1 MPNPIVNERR
11 NAIGSPFYQVRCVEA
26 NELEALLSLHR
37 GLAVRSLHP
46 RHWLMHRIHEH
57 IAAMAEEQAL
67 YLRPWAGTAI
77 SARASCDQHAP
88 GAMGTVAAEIMA
100 EAEREQ
106 GRHARQVGILALH
119 ADQSARCAAAT
130 VPRESFLMATRK

>member
-1 MPNPIVNERR
+1 M
-11 NAIGSPFYQVRCVEA
+11 
-26 NELEALLSLHR
+26 
-37 GLAVRSLHP
+37 RSLHP

-57 IAAMAEEQAL
+57 VAAMAEEQAL
-67 YLRPWAGTAI
+67 YSRPRAAMAT
-77 SARASCDQHAP
+77 SARTGCDQHAP
-88 GAMGTVAAEIMA
+88 GAMDTAVADFMA

-130 VPRESFLMATRK
+130 VPRASFLMATRK